1 MDLETKPCDA
11 YAATMILIASLLFAA
26 STKLPIINDDYPRA
40 RAQAIQRN
48 VPLFVDVWA
57 PW

>member
-1 MDLETKPCDA
+1 MKAKLVTAILVLMFSSATFARTSRGLPFINNNFETALVEAK
-11 YAATMILIASLLFAA
+11 
-26 STKLPIINDDYPRA
+26 R
-40 RAQAIQRN
+40 RN

>member
-1 MDLETKPCDA
+1 
-11 YAATMILIASLLFAA
+11 MIFLASLLLATA
-26 STKLPIINDDYPRA
+26 TKLPIINDDYPRA
-40 RAQAIQRN
+40 RAEAIRRN